1 MKACRIMK
9 RRQKIQNVSK
19 NCKSYCIT
27 HKRLIEAIYSKF
39 KIFNEKIDEICTHI
53 YSLIMQIFKNVKQ
66 KFIICNN
73 KIKIYAANKI
83 YIMQIKG

>member
-1 MKACRIMK
+1 
-9 RRQKIQNVSK
+9 
-19 NCKSYCIT
+19 
-27 HKRLIEAIYSKF
+27 
-39 KIFNEKIDEICTHI
+39 
-53 YSLIMQIFKNVKQ
+53 MQIFKNVKQ